1 MSKLLN
7 CIAVSLLILSG
18 CSGTEQTVEKP
29 KPEKKKS
36 ILKQRTQDIGKFDP
50 DAGRRISDGKI
61 QATDPLTA
69 PLAAY
74 GPMAG
79 QVSQLAID
87 KQIGLYV
94 AEHGRFPTYEEFMS
108 DIVKKHNMRLPVLP
122 YKMEYQYDEQNHKL
136 VIVYPQD
143 GDDRIEGKKKE

>member
-1 MSKLLN
+1 MCKLLN
-7 CIAVSLLILSG
+7 CITVSLLILSG
-18 CSGTEQTVEKP
+18 CSGTEQTAEKP

-36 ILKQRTQDIGKFDP
+36 ILQQTTQDIGKFDP
-50 DAGRRISDGKI
+50 DAGRKVSDGKI

-79 QVSQLAID
+79 NISQLAID
-87 KQIGLYV
+87 KQIGLYH
-94 AEHGRFPTYEEFMS
+94 AEYERYPTYEEFMS
-108 DIVKKHNMRLPVLP
+108 DIIKKHNIRLPVLP

-136 VIVYPQD
+136 VIVYPEE
-143 GDDRIEGKKKE
+143 GDEGTEGKK